1 MAWYVYVLLINVIG
15 FSVMG
20 IDKQRAK
27 KGQYRISE
35 RTLFLFALIGGSI
48 GVFTGMNLFRHKT
61 KKRSF
66 SLGLPM
72 IIIAQIISVTFII
85 LSTSA

>member
-1 MAWYVYVLLINVIG
+1 MINVIG

>member
-1 MAWYVYVLLINVIG
+1 MGWYVYVLLINVIG

-27 KGQYRISE
+27 KGQYRIAE
-35 RTLFLFALIGGSI
+35 KTLFLFALVGGSI
-48 GVFTGMNLFRHKT
+48 GVITGMKYFRHKT

-66 SLGLPM
+66 SLGLPI
-72 IIIAQIISVTFII
+72 IIIAQIISVILII